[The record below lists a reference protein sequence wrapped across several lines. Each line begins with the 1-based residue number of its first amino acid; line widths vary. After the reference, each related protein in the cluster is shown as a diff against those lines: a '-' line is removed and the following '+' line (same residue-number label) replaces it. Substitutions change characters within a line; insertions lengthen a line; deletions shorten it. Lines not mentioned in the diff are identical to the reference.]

1 MEPPV
6 QFLKTDYFQ
15 VQFMATIC
23 KVDFHV
29 YNKELFLLIKL
40 LLNIND
46 QCDDQNKT
54 KETLDDKKTIM
65 EDKTVTTLGEK
76 IMKTLRQLKRRNSCS
91 SIFSITLHLHPTII
105 GRSL

>member
-29 YNKELFLLIKL
+29 YNKELFSQMNL
-40 LLNIND
+40 LLNKDI
-46 QCDDQNKT
+46 QCDDLYMRQAM
-54 KETLDDKKTIM
+54 ETFNDKKTTM
-65 EDKTVTTLGEK
+65 GFKTVTTLGEK
-76 IMKTLRQLKRRNSCS
+76 NTDNVKTS
-91 SIFSITLHLHPTII
+91 
-105 GRSL
+105 